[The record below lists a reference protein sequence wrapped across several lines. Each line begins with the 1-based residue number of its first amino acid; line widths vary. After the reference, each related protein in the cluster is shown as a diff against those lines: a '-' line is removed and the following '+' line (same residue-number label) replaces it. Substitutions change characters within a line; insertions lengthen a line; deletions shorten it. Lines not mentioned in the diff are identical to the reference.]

1 MNNLS
6 NNPSS
11 NKAANDLE
19 KTWDDFS
26 PDLEKIDPKFSAI
39 MPILKDM
46 LAKDPERRPD
56 AEKVANSLQ
65 KLVDK
70 HGRLG

>member
-1 MNNLS
+1 VS
-6 NNPSS
+6 
-11 NKAANDLE
+11 
-19 KTWDDFS
+19 
-26 PDLEKIDPKFSAI
+26 KIDPKFSAI
-39 MPILKDM
+39 IPVLKDM
-46 LAKDPERRPD
+46 LAKDPGRRPE

>member
-19 KTWDDFS
+19 STWDSFS
-26 PDLEKIDPKFSAI
+26 PDMSKIDPKFSAI
-39 MPILKDM
+39 TPVLKDM